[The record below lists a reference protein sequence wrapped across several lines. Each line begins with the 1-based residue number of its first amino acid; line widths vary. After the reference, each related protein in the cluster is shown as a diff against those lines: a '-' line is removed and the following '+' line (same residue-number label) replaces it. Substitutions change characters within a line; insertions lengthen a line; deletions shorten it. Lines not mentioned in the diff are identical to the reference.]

1 MAILSTAKIVGMLAS
16 AKKTGKQILNAAG
29 EYVVEVVE
37 DFMSGFAGHGWKI
50 WEYVSGKW
58 KLEIDS
64 IVVRETMTVF
74 ELLIQKIRAVKGAL
88 GITQANGK
96 IKSAILDDAKQNWF
110 ITIEE
115 DEMSFVAH
123 DILRCQNWQNGT
135 LKGYWVEI
143 SEIRKIDGVDT
154 IVIPVSEFSGSI
166 DYIDGMEAV
175 VSGLSDMSIPTE
187 GDEIIQFGN
196 TININRQSAIYL
208 HADEGGQP
216 AIDIL
221 FGINSKS
228 FAGCVKMRIG
238 GDIPGA
244 NGLKGFYCENGLIK
258 GTDSSGHTVYCIY
271 PDGTAEFGDGSARFA
286 ADKSGKLAGGAIS
299 WEWDADKNKFVCT
312 MGDVILKWDNLDDE
326 VKENLKGEKGDK
338 GDTGEKGS
346 DGLNGA
352 DGINGKDGTS
362 IVWKGSYASHP
373 SNPQNGWAYKN
384 TTDGKS
390 YVYQDGIWYQM
401 TVDGVDGVNGI
412 DGTDGLDIVWKGDL
426 STPPANPV
434 KNWVYRDTDNGR
446 VYIYNGTAWALMVA
460 DGNDGADGTNGTD
473 GMSVYITYNDS
484 ESQPEKPTG
493 NGTSNGWHTDATSTA
508 VWMSQKVAESVS
520 SGSWG
525 TPIKIKGGKGDTG
538 PQGVPGAPGK
548 DGKVYYTWIKYAD
561 DAQGNGISNDPAGKS
576 FIGLAYNKEAE
587 TESNTAS
594 DYIWSRFRGFDGSDG
609 KDGTDGVP
617 GPAGEDGKTTYTWIA
632 YSDNADGSGM
642 YQVPTD
648 TTKYIGIAVN
658 KDTATESTD
667 PADYTWS
674 RFRGEDGADGQDAV
688 MFAIEFYMNGVQ
700 IQNIPCDIHSNPV
713 GGSTLV
719 AKLFRI
725 KGSTKELYS
734 AGNWIVNHR
743 LNGTEVS
750 DLDFSSPRSSVDI
763 AIADVGDFDS
773 ISVGVAG
780 GYSPDDSVISAS
792 GTIAKVMANVPDWFV
807 GWDTNKVQIGSEYM
821 ISPKLFTG
829 KNTGTAEEPILTGIV
844 QGDKCITING
854 ETKSGFYGIKENEIV
869 FSIDSDTADVST
881 VGDIIANAIKA
892 TGLNINNKF
901 KVDKDGIVSSKG
913 SVFDGV
919 YVEGFICSKFSTS
932 FDVDEHEY
940 PKTMNYIV
948 NEGTQ
953 LNISLPNDDKYIGA
967 IMTVFLNRNLSS
979 EGMIIGGNVS
989 YNGKR
994 ITPLIKNK
1002 GTILRLMATYKV
1014 NNDLYWEVI
1023 NFDNRNFALV
1033 NLTAVEGSNILFLL
1047 DRTTSANPDKSMS
1060 GTLKELSDYWDTI

>member
-16 AKKTGKQILNAAG
+16 AKKTGKQVMNAAG
-29 EYVVEVVE
+29 EWVAEVVE
-37 DFMSGFAGHGWKI
+37 DFMSGFAGYGWKI
-50 WEYVSGKW
+50 WEYVKGKW
-58 KLEIDS
+58 MLEIDS
-64 IVVRETMTVF
+64 IRVREQFIVF
-74 ELLIQKIRAVKGAL
+74 EMLVSKMRAIIGSL
-88 GITQANGK
+88 GISQACGK
-96 IKSAILDDAKQNWF
+96 IATVTLSEDGTEYL
-110 ITIEE
+110 ITLE
-115 DEMSFVAH
+115 DETMSFVAH
-123 DILRCQNWQNGT
+123 DFMRCQTYTGT
-135 LKGYWVEI
+135 KQTFYHVEI
-143 SEIRKIDGVDT
+143 SSVVDD
-154 IVIPVSEFSGSI
+154 VIHVPVSEFDKDEEGNVI
-166 DYIDGMEAV
+166 NPPEIGNDV
-175 VSGLSDMSIPTE
+175 V
-187 GDEIIQFGN
+187 QFGN
-196 TININRQSAIYL
+196 SINKNRQSAIYI
-208 HADEGGQP
+208 HADESGQP
-216 AIDIL
+216 AIDIM
-221 FGINSKS
+221 FDIDSKDWT
-228 FAGCVKMRIG
+228 GKIKTRLG
-238 GDIPGA
+238 GDIPGGDGA
-244 NGLKGFYCENGLIK
+244 RGFYCENGMIK
-258 GTDSSGHTVYCIY
+258 GTDTGGHTVYCIH
-271 PDGTAEFGDGSARFA
+271 PDGTAEFGDGSAKFA

-299 WEWDADKNKFVCT
+299 WVWDADKNKFVCT

-338 GDTGEKGS
+338 GDKGDTGDKGG

-362 IVWKGSYASHP
+362 IVWKGSYVSHP

-401 TVDGVDGVNGI
+401 TVDGVDGANGI

-446 VYIYNGTAWALMVA
+446 VYIYNGAAWALMVA
-460 DGNDGADGTNGTD
+460 DGNDGVSGADGND

-538 PQGVPGAPGK
+538 PQGVPGPAGK

-594 DYIWSRFRGFDGSDG
+594 DYSWSRFRGFDGKDG

-617 GPAGEDGKTTYTWIA
+617 GPAGDDGKTTYTWIA
-632 YSDNADGSGM
+632 YSDNANGSGM

-648 TTKYIGIAVN
+648 STKYIGIAVN
-658 KDTATESTD
+658 KDTATESD
-667 PADYTWS
+667 NPADYTWS
-674 RFRGEDGADGQDAV
+674 QFRGENAVLYQIEFTLDGILVTNLPCSADGAVKGNELKATLYKID
-688 MFAIEFYMNGVQ
+688 
-700 IQNIPCDIHSNPV
+700 
-713 GGSTLV
+713 GGSKNV
-719 AKLFRI
+719 
-725 KGSTKELYS
+725 YS
-734 AGNWIVNHR
+734 AKEWGWAWY
-743 LNGTEVS
+743 LNGEKVMEFMAHPTLSQSVS
-750 DLDFSSPRSSVDI
+750 FQVI
-763 AIADVGDFDS
+763 QIADIEYDTILVGVTDICQAS
-773 ISVGVAG
+773 ISKM
-780 GYSPDDSVISAS
+780 I
-792 GTIAKVMANVPDWFV
+792 ANVPDWV
-807 GWDTNKVQIGSEYM
+807 KDWDTNKVQIGSEYM

-1047 DRTTSANPDKSMS
+1047 DRTTSADPDKSMS